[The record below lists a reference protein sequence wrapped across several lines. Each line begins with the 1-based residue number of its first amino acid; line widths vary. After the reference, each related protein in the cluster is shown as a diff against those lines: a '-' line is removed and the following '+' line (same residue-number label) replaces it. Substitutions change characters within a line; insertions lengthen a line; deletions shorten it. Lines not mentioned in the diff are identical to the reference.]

1 MACRSIPLVLTAVAL
16 VACARTDDQAA
27 ARADSAGDTIQVS
40 AGTAPAATSGAAPR
54 VVTVVATDFAFEA
67 PAELPAGLTTF
78 EMTNRGKQL
87 HHVQLVR
94 LDSGKTAQEYVRAL
108 KPNGPP
114 PRWSVVVGGP
124 NAANP
129 DGGTSNATVN
139 LEPGNYA
146 VVCFVDLPDR
156 VPHFAK
162 GMVRDLKVTPATG
175 PAAAAPTADV
185 TLTLTDYDFGLPA
198 TIAPGRY
205 TIRVTNSAQQ
215 PHEIQLARLAPGKT
229 AQDFM
234 AWLEKMQGPPP
245 GDAIGGVD
253 ALANG
258 REAYFTADFTPGN
271 YVAICFLPDAKDG
284 KPHFVHGMIKEFRI
298 GTASAN

>member
-1 MACRSIPLVLTAVAL
+1 MSRCGIPPVLVAVAL
-16 VACARTDDQAA
+16 VACSTRSDDQAS
-27 ARADSAGDTIQVS
+27 RTDSAADTTTQAS
-40 AGTAPAATSGAAPR
+40 AGATSGAAPR
-54 VVTVVATDFAFEA
+54 IVSVVATDYAFDA

-78 EMTNRGKQL
+78 EMTNQGKQL

-94 LDSGKTAQEYVRAL
+94 LDSGKTAQDYVKAL
-108 KPNGPP
+108 KPNTPP
-114 PRWSVVVGGP
+114 PRWSVLVGGP

-129 DGGTSNATVN
+129 GGGTSNATVS

-162 GMVRDLKVTPATG
+162 GMVRDLKVTPASG
-175 PAAAAPTADV
+175 PTVAPPTADV
-185 TLTLTDYDFGLPA
+185 TLALTDYEFGLPQS
-198 TIAPGRY
+198 IAPGRH

-215 PHEIQLARLAPGKT
+215 PHEIQLVRLAPGKT
-229 AQDFM
+229 MRDLM
-234 AWLEKMQGPPP
+234 TWLEKMQGPPP

-258 REAYFTADFTPGN
+258 REAYFTADLQPGN

-284 KPHFVHGMIKEFRI
+284 KPHFVHGMIKEFTI
-298 GTASAN
+298 GAASAN